1 MTQINITEF
10 RNKIKMYSEMA
21 KEQDLEITNRG
32 EVLFIVKGPRSNRED
47 AFKALLGAAKSE
59 TDYRDILKKKVTE
72 L

>member
-1 MTQINITEF
+1 MTQVNITEF
-10 RNKIKMYSEMA
+10 RNNIKMYSEMA
-21 KEQDLEITNRG
+21 KKQDLEITNRG

-59 TDYRDILKKKVTE
+59 TDYSEILKEKVSE